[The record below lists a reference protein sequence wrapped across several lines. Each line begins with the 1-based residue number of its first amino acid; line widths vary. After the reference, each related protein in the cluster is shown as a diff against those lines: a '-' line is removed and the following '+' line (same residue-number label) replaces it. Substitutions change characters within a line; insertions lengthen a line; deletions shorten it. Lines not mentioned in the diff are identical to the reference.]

1 MARADSMSLP
11 FGLEIRRK
19 PERKPDVWM
28 VREIRAAMELRG
40 LDPDATE
47 TSPER

>member
-1 MARADSMSLP
+1 VSLP
-11 FGLEIRRK
+11 FGFELRRK
-19 PERKPDVWM
+19 PEPKSDVWL

-47 TSPER
+47 TPPER